1 MSGNDDFFDAT
12 PELATI
18 RQWAHA
24 RFAAKW
30 AVFLA
35 VLLRVHA
42 STSPGVQLP
51 GVIGGPASLNLIG
64 AFVSPS
70 GGGKGISDKVARLA
84 WPAPIIER
92 PIGSGEGIAALFAPP
107 KKEGAERITQA
118 IINVSEID
126 SLAGIASR
134 QGSILLAQLKAAVMG
149 ELIGQS
155 NASEATTRIVL
166 PHSYRMCMSIGAQPG
181 HCDVIFNDTTGGTPQ
196 RVLWVP
202 TTDPNMP
209 SDPPADPAPLNIALP
224 AWSRTTD
231 TVEITYGPSTI
242 RQQIIGA
249 HLARQRGEA
258 DALDGHR
265 MLTKCK
271 VAAGLA
277 LMHHRSVI
285 SDLDWQLSEAVM
297 AVSDT
302 TREWILEEAR
312 KTARAKVRDR
322 AMARAAGEEF
332 YDSSRLET
340 VKRSLLRML
349 ERDGEQAGGDL
360 RRRLGK
366 REKRELFDQA
376 IDLLENSGLVASV
389 PGPHNSVRYRIGSP
403 VTTGVTP
410 QKTRSDGVTTE
421 VTRDQSASVTDLDT
435 RRSAENDVQKL
446 SCQQWFNQYIAE
458 LQASG
463 HTTVTSF
470 AAVEAGIAAGYRKG
484 NVRAAMSNHPD
495 VHTIDRKGGCA
506 TWSIEPGKRPPT
518 YQSAASWLDEF
529 IDRQTTATINP
540 EEAKA
545 AGMAAGHPWHSV
557 RRAAGISPRIESVPA
572 VGDAR
577 NNRFWRI
584 TNAAPSKEDAS

>member
-1 MSGNDDFFDAT
+1 M
-12 PELATI
+12 
-18 RQWAHA
+18 
-24 RFAAKW
+24 K
-30 AVFLA
+30 
-35 VLLRVHA
+35 A
-42 STSPGVQLP
+42 S
-51 GVIGGPASLNLIG
+51 
-64 AFVSPS
+64 
-70 GGGKGISDKVARLA
+70 
-84 WPAPIIER
+84 
-92 PIGSGEGIAALFAPP
+92 PP
-107 KKEGAERITQA
+107 CSHHRKKEGAERITQA

-202 TTDPNMP
+202 TTDPPNMP

-249 HLARQRGEA
+249 HLARQRGGEA

-389 PGPHNSVRYRIGSP
+389 PGPPHNSVRYRIGSP

-410 QKTRSDGVTTE
+410 
-421 VTRDQSASVTDLDT
+421 
-435 RRSAENDVQKL
+435 
-446 SCQQWFNQYIAE
+446 
-458 LQASG
+458 
-463 HTTVTSF
+463 
-470 AAVEAGIAAGYRKG
+470 
-484 NVRAAMSNHPD
+484 P
-495 VHTIDRKGGCA
+495 
-506 TWSIEPGKRPPT
+506 KRPG
-518 YQSAASWLDEF
+518 
-529 IDRQTTATINP
+529 QT
-540 EEAKA
+540 
-545 AGMAAGHPWHSV
+545 G
-557 RRAAGISPRIESVPA
+557 
-572 VGDAR
+572 
-577 NNRFWRI
+577 
-584 TNAAPSKEDAS
+584 